1 VGFIAPSVFVLGAL
15 LLAAIVAAYL
25 LRPRRPLRSVS
36 STFLWLAALH
46 DLESQRPWRRVPPSF
61 LLLLQIAALAAM
73 VGAVARPFVLST
85 QSTGPFTVVLLDG
98 SASMQAT
105 DVKPSRFDAAQAVV
119 EKLIDGLEPSQ
130 QLALVALT
138 AQPAALSQASNDQ
151 RQLKAALA
159 SAAPTALPANL
170 PAALSLSASIAED
183 HSDAQIVI
191 VGDGSLD
198 RTQVPKDFPIPVR
211 YVGVGSPNAS
221 NMAVAGLTTRSAN
234 GHLSAL
240 ARVINYGP
248 QPAVVN
254 LTLKVDGNRFDARTL
269 TIDPNGV
276 ATPQWDDLPS
286 AAHTLEASI
295 DSADSL
301 SLDNSAWAVVGGDRP
316 TRVLLVSEGNV
327 FVERALSLRPETQ
340 VTRVA
345 PGDYSSQASA
355 YDLIVLDGFV
365 PPVLPSGA
373 SVLLLHPPLNNGY
386 LTVGSDISVS
396 TIAAARRDDPL
407 LQDVPLDAAHV
418 SHSRYMTAPSWADT
432 VISSPET
439 PLLLVGERD
448 GRRIGV
454 LGFDVHQ
461 SDLPLQPGFPVLMQ
475 HLLDWLVPRA
485 STATPV
491 VQVGDPV
498 ALAPLPEA
506 TGLDVLT
513 PSGQRIGV
521 GPPFPAP
528 AFTGTDAPGLYQVV
542 QRDAAGR
549 ESHSYFAVN
558 FVSASESQLKP
569 GTDTGAPSVAGT
581 NQPIKAPHEFWE
593 ALAVVALVLLGIE
606 LALASWQ
613 FTARTLRARL
623 ALALRVA
630 TAALLAL
637 ALIGISIPQVV
648 DRQATIFVADVS
660 SSDQS
665 SLSSL
670 STFLSQAIQSKH
682 QDDAY
687 AIVTTA
693 RNAQLDLPLSTLPLA
708 DPPDL
713 RTDQPTDGTD
723 LADGVRL
730 AANLLPAGYRA
741 REVLLSDGQE
751 TTGDAVAA
759 ARALH
764 SRGAELDV
772 VPLRASS
779 GPEVLVESVSTPQ
792 NVTEGERFTIGVRL
806 ASNVNTDATLRVY
819 MNDQPLA
826 DQSVSLSPGTTDLT
840 FGAQAPQSGLVD
852 VRAELT
858 ANQDTLS
865 ANNTARSV
873 VEVQGPPR
881 ILVVEQRPG
890 EGDVIASALQSGGVQ
905 LERVSPDQLPDT
917 PEALG
922 SYSAV
927 ILADVAASSLSET
940 QQAAL
945 QSYVRDLGRG
955 LLAIGGDTSFG
966 QGDYLGT
973 PLDDVLPVRS
983 SVRSHTDQGRVALLL
998 VIDTSG
1004 SMADDPYHEGTS
1016 KLDMAKQAALLS
1028 AQQLSARDQVGI
1040 LNFDSTPHWLLPLSP
1055 VLGMSPSTIADRVGS
1070 LVADGGTE
1078 IFGALSTGF
1087 DAIKDSDARYKHII
1101 LMTDG
1106 MSCCA
1111 GDYATLQERMRAAN
1125 VTLSTIAVGGDAD
1138 TDLLSQLAKQ
1148 GDGRYYFA
1156 EHARDIPRL
1165 MTRETDLA
1173 TRGPLVEGDITPRQ
1187 VSPDPTLSSLAASGL
1202 PQLSGY
1208 LVTSPKDLAE
1218 VLVVSDAADPILA
1231 RWQYGLGRAVA
1242 WTSDL
1247 RGRWTQDWLQW
1258 PGTAQL
1264 FSSLVN
1270 WTIAPA
1276 HGPVQVSLR
1285 ADAAE
1290 GHITVAETTAG
1301 AAPAPVTAHIVKPD
1315 GSGMQVD
1322 VAPTA
1327 PGEYAASFPLDGPG
1341 TYIVRVQEQ
1350 GVGDAEAGLPVS
1362 YPAEFRQVSADP
1374 DRMNLIASAGGGH
1387 VLYSP
1392 ADAFANDLA
1401 PVTTPLPLQRVL
1413 VLIAAILLPLDVIL
1427 RRLRI
1432 SPRDLWDWLRH
1443 PHRVELSMPG
1453 FELPSQSPAWVPG
1466 AWKPK
1471 SSPAPS
1477 PTVWAKRNVEPSLG
1491 AHATPGLARDS
1502 NVDPEE
1508 ESALA
1513 SASRWLSSRRTT
1525 DADRG

>member
-1 VGFIAPSVFVLGAL
+1 MGFIAPSVFILGAV
-15 LLAAIVAAYL
+15 LLAAIIAAYL

-36 STFLWLAALH
+36 SNFLWLAALH

-73 VGAVARPFVLST
+73 IGAVARPFVLST

-105 DVKPSRFDAAQAVV
+105 DVKPSRFEAARAAVD
-119 EKLIDGLEPSQ
+119 KLIGGLEPGQ
-130 QLALVALT
+130 QLALISLT
-138 AQPAALSQASNDQ
+138 SQPAVLSQPTSDQ
-151 RQLKAALA
+151 HQLKAALA
-159 SAAPTALPANL
+159 AAQPTALAANL
-170 PAALSLSASIAED
+170 PAALSLAASIAED
-183 HSDAQIVI
+183 HAGAQLVV
-191 VGDGSLD
+191 VGDGSID
-198 RTQVPKDFPIPVR
+198 RAQAPKDFPIPIR
-211 YVGVGSPNAS
+211 YVGIGTSSAPNV
-221 NMAVAGLTTRSAN
+221 AVAGLATRTVNSR
-234 GHLSAL
+234 LTAL
-240 ARVINYGP
+240 ARVINYGQ
-248 QPAVVN
+248 QPTNVA
-254 LTLKVDGNRFDARTL
+254 LTLRVDGNHFDARTL
-269 TIDPNGV
+269 AIDPNGV
-276 ATPQWDDLPS
+276 ATPEWDDLPS

-295 DSADSL
+295 DTPDTL
-301 SLDNSAWAVVGGDRP
+301 SLDNSARAVVGGDRP

-327 FVERALSLRPETQ
+327 FVERALSLRPDTQ
-340 VTRVA
+340 LTRVA
-345 PGDYSSQASA
+345 PGDYSTQAND
-355 YDLIVLDGFV
+355 YDLLVLDGFV
-365 PPVLPSGA
+365 PLVLPSGA
-373 SVLLLHPPLNNGY
+373 SVLLLHPPPNNGY
-386 LTVGSDISVS
+386 LTVGSDVSISS
-396 TIAAARRDDPL
+396 LAGARAGDPV
-407 LQDVPLDAAHV
+407 LQDVPLDGTHV
-418 SHSRYMTAPSWADT
+418 SRSRYINAPAWADT

-439 PLLLVGERD
+439 PLLLIGERD

-506 TGLDVLT
+506 VSLEVVT
-513 PSGQRIGV
+513 PISQRIGV

-528 AFTGTDAPGLYQVV
+528 AFTGTDTPGLYQVV

-549 ESHSYFAVN
+549 QSTSYFAVN
-558 FVSASESQLKP
+558 FVSGTESQLKA
-569 GTDTGAPSVAGT
+569 GTDSGAPSAPGS

-593 ALAVVALVLLGIE
+593 ALAVIGLALLAIE
-606 LALASWQ
+606 LALAWWQ
-613 FTARTLRARL
+613 FTARTLRAHL
-623 ALALRVA
+623 ALSLRAA
-630 TAALLAL
+630 TAGLLAL
-637 ALIGISIPQVV
+637 ALIGLSIPQVV

-660 SSDQS
+660 ASDQAS
-665 SLSSL
+665 VPSVAN
-670 STFLSQAIQSKH
+670 FIAQAAAAKH
-682 QDDAY
+682 ADDAY
-687 AIVTTA
+687 AVVTTA
-693 RNAQLDLPLSTLPLA
+693 RGAQLNHALSTLPLEG
-708 DPPDL
+708 PSDL
-713 RTDQPTDGTD
+713 RADQPTDGTD
-723 LADGVRL
+723 LADGLRL
-730 AANLLPAGYRA
+730 AANLLPAGYRT

-751 TTGDAVAA
+751 TTGDAVAV

-764 SRGAELDV
+764 TRGVEVDV
-772 VPLRASS
+772 VPLRPSN
-779 GPEVLVESVSTPQ
+779 GPEVLVDSVSTPPT
-792 NVTEGERFTIGVRL
+792 VSEGERFSIGVRL
-806 ASNVNTDATLRVY
+806 ASNVTTDGTVRVFV
-819 MNDQPLA
+819 NDQPLA

-840 FGAQAPQSGLVD
+840 FSAQAPQSGLLN
-852 VRAELT
+852 VRAQVA

-865 ANNTARSV
+865 DNNTARSV

-881 ILVVEQRPG
+881 VLLVEQRPG
-890 EGDVIASALQSGGVQ
+890 EGEAIASALQSGGVT
-905 LERVSPDQLPDT
+905 LERVAPDQLPDQ

-927 ILADVAASSLSET
+927 ILADVAAPSLSDA
-940 QQAAL
+940 QQSTL

-955 LLAIGGDTSFG
+955 LMAIGGDTSFG
-966 QGDYLGT
+966 QGEYLGT

-1004 SMADDPYHEGTS
+1004 SMSDDPYHEGTS

-1028 AQQLSARDQVGI
+1028 AQQLSPRDQVGI
-1040 LNFDSTPHWLLPLSP
+1040 LNFDSTPHWLLLLSP
-1055 VLGMSPSTIADRVGS
+1055 VLGMPPSTISDRLGP

-1078 IFGALSTGF
+1078 IFGALSTAF
-1087 DAIKDSDARYKHII
+1087 DAIKDSDARYKHVI

-1106 MSCCA
+1106 MSCCG

-1125 VTLSTIAVGGDAD
+1125 VTLSTIAVGADAD

-1173 TRGPLVEGDITPRQ
+1173 TRGPLVEGTITPRK
-1187 VSPDPTLSSLAASGL
+1187 VSPDPTLSSLAAGGL
-1202 PQLSGY
+1202 PQLGGY
-1208 LVTSPKDLAE
+1208 LVTSSKDLAE
-1218 VLVVSDAADPILA
+1218 VLLVSDAADPILA
-1231 RWQYGLGRAVA
+1231 RWQYGLGRSVA

-1247 RGRWTQDWLQW
+1247 RGRWSQDWLSW

-1290 GHITVAETTAG
+1290 GHVTVTEATPG
-1301 AAPAPVTAHIVKPD
+1301 SAPAPVVAHVVQPD
-1315 GSGMQVD
+1315 GTGVQLNVP
-1322 VAPTA
+1322 PTA
-1327 PGEYAASFPLDGPG
+1327 PGEYAASFPLDGSG
-1341 TYIVRVQEQ
+1341 TYIVRVEEQ
-1350 GVGDAEAGLPVS
+1350 NVGEAEAGLPVS
-1362 YPAEFRQVSADP
+1362 YPAEFRQVAANP
-1374 DRMNLIASAGGGH
+1374 DRMNQIATAGGGH

-1413 VLIAAILLPLDVIL
+1413 VLIAAILLPLEVGL

-1443 PHRVELSMPG
+1443 PHRVDLTLPR
-1453 FELPSQSPAWVPG
+1453 FELPSQSPVWVPG
-1466 AWKPK
+1466 AWKPR
-1471 SSPAPS
+1471 
-1477 PTVWAKRNVEPSLG
+1477 PTPPPPVWTAREPSLG
-1491 AHATPGLARDS
+1491 AHATPGLARES
-1502 NVDPEE
+1502 NMEAEE

-1513 SASRWLSSRRTT
+1513 SASRWLASRRTT
-1525 DADRG
+1525 TADKG